1 MHGREPAEELTG
13 RISAIGGHLLI
24 VGAVPAEPPEPAPPP
39 AAPRARLRRGAA
51 FIGRWALRLGV
62 VTVLIGAPAGWFG
75 YRWLDK
81 EILSTLPAT
90 LDKDAVFRFPC
101 SVQVYA
107 ADNSRVD
114 QFYLERRV
122 WVPITELPPVV
133 WQAFVSSEDRRFF
146 DHQGVDP
153 IGIVRALVV
162 NLRGGGGP
170 KQGGSTIT
178 QQLVKNLL
186 VGKEKSYRR
195 KIKEAVLAYRLER
208 ELGKM
213 QLLELYV
220 NYIALGNGNYGV
232 EAAAQDYFGI
242 SARDLNAG
250 QAAMLAGLVPAPSK
264 YSPRHDPALAAQ
276 RREQVLRLMVDQ
288 GFVTAVEASQYLQD
302 PVIEPRVTNKPGP
315 NTAYLTET
323 RREVRRLFG
332 QDRPFVEG
340 LQIHTALDPRV
351 QAIAESSVQGALADL
366 EEREGARGPVRN
378 IPAGGRAAFLQRG
391 DRLPL
396 DDQTGTFRAPEA
408 GECFPGLWT
417 TPGDAPGFVQAGGF
431 AFELAPAELQKKV
444 RQTPALDE
452 KGNPR
457 FTPPAPL
464 VAVLRAGDV
473 LDVCVKDQGMK
484 GALSTVELHERP
496 WAEAAAVV
504 IENATGNVV
513 AEVGGYDVGLE
524 GFVRATQAK
533 RQPGSSFKPF
543 VYAAAIL
550 HGHRQ
555 TDMILDGP
563 FSTLGTNG
571 RMWSPK
577 NYDGKYHGNLP
588 IRSAMALSLNTVAV
602 RLGLE
607 AGIDNVVALAGR
619 LGVRTPLRHD
629 LTVALGSS
637 EVTPMDLA
645 TAYSSFAREGV
656 HMDPVYITKIE
667 DRQGRA
673 LGQEGSV
680 VTFPDQSFQL
690 PGGPGDRA
698 MPQAD
703 AYVVIDMMRN
713 VVKNGTAKKA
723 QRPGMDFA
731 GKTGTTS
738 NFVDAWFA
746 GYSPRYTCVVW
757 VGTDGESSIGDKET
771 GGKAALPA
779 WSRIMEALPNVPG
792 ERFPVPDGVVLAP
805 WSGSPDWLGYVRGT
819 VPSDVLAAVDVP
831 EPLPPF
837 GLALP
842 GGAEAVLPATTRGY
856 TSVKADSRVDEGD
869 VEDGANTPGVLPE
882 GDVPAADGATGEDVS
897 PGADAEDPGAPTTGQ

>member
-1 MHGREPAEELTG
+1 MA
-13 RISAIGGHLLI
+13 
-24 VGAVPAEPPEPAPPP
+24 
-39 AAPRARLRRGAA
+39 
-51 FIGRWALRLGV
+51 RWAFRSSV
-62 VTVLIGAPAGWFG
+62 AALILAIPTGWYG
-75 YRWLDK
+75 YSWLDS
-81 EILSTLPAT
+81 EILSTLPQT
-90 LDKDAVFRFPC
+90 FDKDAVFHFPC
-101 SVQVYA
+101 SVQVFA
-107 ADNSRVD
+107 ADHSRVD

-122 WVPITELPPVV
+122 WVPIDQLPPVV
-133 WQAFVSSEDRRFF
+133 WQAFVASEDRRFF
-146 DHQGVDP
+146 EHEGVDP
-153 IGIVRALVV
+153 IGIARALVV
-162 NLRGGGGP
+162 NLRGGGTR
-170 KQGGSTIT
+170 QGGSTIT

-242 SARDLNAG
+242 SARELNAG

-264 YSPRHDPALAAQ
+264 YSPRHDPGLAAQ
-276 RREQVLRLMVDQ
+276 RREQVLRLMVAQ
-288 GFVTAVEASQYLQD
+288 GFINAVDASQFLQD
-302 PVIEPRVTNKPGP
+302 PVIEPRVTNEPGP
-315 NTAYLTET
+315 NTSYLTET

-332 QDRPFVEG
+332 QDLPFVEG
-340 LQIHTALDPRV
+340 LQVHTALDPVVQRV
-351 QAIAESSVQGALADL
+351 AEASVREALADL
-366 EEREGARGPVRN
+366 ETRQGARGPVRN
-378 IPAGGRAAFLQRG
+378 IPAAGREAFLKRG
-391 DRLPL
+391 DRLQI
-396 DDQTGTFRAPEA
+396 DAQTGQFRPPRP
-408 GECFPGLWT
+408 GECFLGLWDSQ
-417 TPGDAPGFVQAGGF
+417 GAGQLRAGPYTF
-431 AFELAPAELQKKV
+431 TLGSTDLDKKV
-444 RQTPALDE
+444 RQAPTLDE
-452 KGNPR
+452 HGAQHAR
-457 FTPPAPL
+457 APAAL
-464 VAVLRAGDV
+464 RAVLKDGDV
-473 LDVCVKDQGMK
+473 LDVCATDEGTAGQVQ
-484 GALSTVELHERP
+484 LRNRP

-504 IENATGNVV
+504 LENATGNVV

-555 TDMILDGP
+555 TDTILDGP
-563 FSTLGTNG
+563 FSIPGTNG
-571 RMWSPK
+571 RMWSPQ
-577 NYDGKYHGNLP
+577 NYDGKYHGLIP

-607 AGIDNVVALAGR
+607 AGIDNVVSLANA

-656 HMDPVYITKIE
+656 HIDPVYITRIE
-667 DRQGRA
+667 DRSGFE
-673 LGQEGSV
+673 LGTAGSTV
-680 VTFPDQSFQL
+680 RFPDQTFTL
-690 PGGPGDRA
+690 PGGQGNRV

-703 AYVVIDMMRN
+703 AYVVVDMMRN
-713 VVKNGTAKKA
+713 VFKNGTAKKG

-738 NFVDAWFA
+738 NFVDAWFV
-746 GYSPRYTCVVW
+746 GYSPRYTVAVW
-757 VGTDGESSIGDKET
+757 VGTDGTTSIGDKET
-771 GGKAALPA
+771 GGKSALPA

-819 VPSDVLAAVDVP
+819 VPADVLPVVAVSQ
-831 EPLPPF
+831 PLPPF

-842 GGAEAVLPATTRGY
+842 GGTVAALPKTPRGY
-856 TSVKADSRVDEGD
+856 TVPEATDDD
-869 VEDGANTPGVLPE
+869 VEEGANTPGVLPE
-882 GDVPAADGATGEDVS
+882 AETSDGQIGPGPATDGAPGERDD
-897 PGADAEDPGAPTTGQ
+897 ADR